1 MICVSQ
7 SNYYPKT
14 VEEERNQL
22 VVKSNELIQK
32 SRFNLSTSEQKII
45 LYLISKIKPSDTEF
59 HEYEFSVA
67 DFCRICGIS
76 SQSGSV
82 HSAVKQSVKTLADK
96 SFWIKQDT
104 GSELLLRWLQHAK
117 IENGRIHIQIDQN
130 MKPYLLQLKE
140 KFTRYELIYTLAFKS
155 QFSIRLYEILKS
167 YQWCHEVTLE
177 LEGLKTSMFAE
188 NYKNFKDFRNRVL
201 DVAVREI
208 NQYSD
213 IDVEYEPIT
222 KGRKTVALRFM
233 IKDNDVSERVEA
245 YTNCVEALDNK

>member
-1 MICVSQ
+1 MGQELAC
-7 SNYYPKT
+7 KT
-14 VEEERNQL
+14 LQEERSQL

-67 DFCRICGIS
+67 DFCKICGIS

-82 HSAVKQSVKTLADK
+82 HAAVKQSVKTLADK
-96 SFWIKQDT
+96 SFWLKQDD
-104 GSELLLRWLQHAK
+104 GVEVLLRWLQHAK

-130 MKPYLLQLKE
+130 MKPYLLQLRE

-167 YQWCHEVTLE
+167 YQWRHEVILVLE
-177 LEGLKTSMFAE
+177 ELKQSMFAE

-213 IDVEYEPIT
+213 ITVEYQPIT
-222 KGRKTVALRFM
+222 KGRKTVSLLFR
-233 IKDNDVSERVEA
+233 IKDNGALERVEA
-245 YTNCVEALDNK
+245 YSNCEEVLDGSRR

>member
-1 MICVSQ
+1 MAQEIIIKGIQ
-7 SNYYPKT
+7 
-14 VEEERNQL
+14 EERSQL

-32 SRFNLSTSEQKII
+32 SRFNLTTSEQKVI
-45 LYLISKIKPSDTEF
+45 LYLISKIKPTDTEF

-82 HSAVKQSVKTLADK
+82 HAAVKQSVKSLADK
-96 SFWIKQDT
+96 SFWLKQDD
-104 GSELLLRWLQHAK
+104 GVEVLLRWLQHAK
-117 IENGRIHIQIDQN
+117 IENGTIHIQIDQN
-130 MKPYLLQLKE
+130 MKPYLLQLRE

-167 YQWCHEVTLE
+167 YQWRHEVVLVLE
-177 LEGLKTSMFAE
+177 ELKQSMFAE

-208 NQYSD
+208 NQFSD
-213 IDVEYEPIT
+213 INVEYETIT
-222 KGRKTVALRFM
+222 KGRKTVSLRFH
-233 IKDNDVSERVEA
+233 INSTDVGERVEA
-245 YTNCVEALDNK
+245 YSNCVEALDGGKEK

>member
-1 MICVSQ
+1 MPQETLIQ
-7 SNYYPKT
+7 KT
-14 VEEERNQL
+14 VQDERTQL

-59 HEYEFSVA
+59 HEYEFSVS
-67 DFCRICGIS
+67 DFCKICGIS

-96 SFWIKQDT
+96 SFWIKQDN
-104 GSELLLRWLQHAK
+104 GSEVLLRWLQHAK

-167 YQWCHEVTLE
+167 YQWLHEVVLVLDE
-177 LEGLKTSMFAE
+177 LKASMFAE

-208 NQYSD
+208 NQFSD

-222 KGRKTVALRFM
+222 KGRKTVSLLFR
-233 IKDNDVSERVEA
+233 IQDNDAAERVAA
-245 YTNCVEALDNK
+245 YSNCVEVLDGH